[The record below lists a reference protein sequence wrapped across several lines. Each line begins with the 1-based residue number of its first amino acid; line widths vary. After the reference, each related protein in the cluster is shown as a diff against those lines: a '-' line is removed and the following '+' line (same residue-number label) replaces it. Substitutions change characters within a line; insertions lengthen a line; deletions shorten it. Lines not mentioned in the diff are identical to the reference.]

1 MITFRLRRITYK
13 ASPWFIYGF
22 LIYFNIWG
30 DIMKD
35 NPLLKNAEQLAV
47 SIENLCKA
55 IDRTGNS
62 NIIFQIRKSSSSV
75 FANISEA
82 QYPQSL
88 PDMLSKFKIARKEC
102 VETESW
108 LKLLYSNNS
117 IDEETFKKYRNL
129 CGRIQRM
136 LTSSCITI
144 ENKIN
149 RTAKK

>member
-1 MITFRLRRITYK
+1 
-13 ASPWFIYGF
+13 
-22 LIYFNIWG
+22 
-30 DIMKD
+30 MKS

-47 SIENLCKA
+47 SIEILCKTL
-55 IDRTGNS
+55 DRTDNS

-82 QYPQSL
+82 QYPQRL

-108 LKLLYSNNS
+108 LKLLYSNDS
-117 IDEETFKKYRNL
+117 IEEDTFRKYRNL

-144 ENKIN
+144 ENKIT
-149 RTAKK
+149 RTENM